1 MRMIRTAC
9 MLAAGLACA
18 ALPASAEEHRQLGAH
33 VHGHGRLNIAVD
45 GKKVLIGLEVPGAD
59 IVGFEHEPSTPEQKA
74 AIPNAKA
81 KLANGLAL
89 FKPGA
94 KAHCELEQV
103 KVSLEAGHEEEHG
116 HEAPAPPHASAAAA
130 RHGAGA
136 AGHSGGSRKRSRTS
150 CRVPRRIRAG
160 LPGALQADLH
170 DLRIFQRLR
179 RRAGA

>member
-1 MRMIRTAC
+1 MRTIRTAC

-18 ALPASAEEHRQLGAH
+18 TLPASAEEHRQLGAH

-89 FKPGA
+89 FQPEA
-94 KAHCELEQV
+94 KARCELEQV
-103 KVSLEAGHEEEHG
+103 KVSLEAG
-116 HEAPAPPHASAAAA
+116 A
-130 RHGAGA
+130 
-136 AGHSGGSRKRSRTS
+136 
-150 CRVPRRIRAG
+150 
-160 LPGALQADLH
+160 
-170 DLRIFQRLR
+170 
-179 RRAGA
+179 